1 MPDNSATGSE
11 HDPSATD
18 SAPDTAQTASGP
30 GRHPGD
36 TSTANAEAAP
46 AAEAADTEAAGK
58 KAAERKAAGTKTAG
72 TKTAGEKAAETK
84 TAETKTAETKTAGEK
99 TAETNTAGKQ
109 TADTNTADTNT
120 AGEKSADADVVKPSK
135 LRRAATAY
143 AHRISFAGLVFGT
156 VFLWLSTTPSLLP
169 RGPLFQGVVSGGA
182 AAVGYCLGVFIAWLI
197 RYMLSRPQRW
207 SSPKRNY
214 WIALGVVSVIGT
226 VVMLYWYSR
235 WQTEIRNLMGVEN
248 LSWTAYPIIVVFA
261 VLVCALLMVIGQA
274 WASLVTWLVRQL
286 NKIAPPRVAAVAGL
300 LVVALLTVF
309 ILNGVVA
316 KYSMKALNS
325 SFATA
330 NDEVRPNTA
339 PPTSGLRSGGPGS
352 LVTWESLGREGRVI
366 VSGGPDVT
374 MLSDFNKQPAM
385 EPIRSF
391 VGLGSGD
398 NLRANAQL
406 AADEL
411 VRAGGLKRK
420 VIAVGSTTGS
430 GWLNKVTIDSLEYMY
445 NGDVA
450 TVAMQYSYL
459 PSWISI
465 IVDKER
471 ARQAGA
477 ALFEAVDA
485 KVRELPEA
493 ERPKLV
499 VFGESLGSFGAE
511 AAFGTVPT
519 VTARTDGALLSGP
532 TFSNTLWNDATAG
545 RDRGSPQW
553 LPIYNNGRQVRFI
566 AEKKDLA
573 RPDAPWDFSR
583 MVYLQH
589 ASDPIA
595 WWSPELILRE
605 PDWLKEARG
614 RDVIAATHWIPF
626 VTFLQVSADMAVSV
640 DVPDGHGHNYQSA
653 IPYAWSRI
661 LQPPGWTDEK
671 TEQLEPRLHRDG

>member
-18 SAPDTAQTASGP
+18 SAPDTAQTESGP
-30 GRHPGD
+30 GRHPAD
-36 TSTANAEAAP
+36 TSTARAEAAS
-46 AAEAADTEAAGK
+46 AKAADTGAAGK
-58 KAAERKAAGTKTAG
+58 QTAGTKAAGTKAAGTKTAG
-72 TKTAGEKAAETK
+72 EKTAGTKAAGTK
-84 TAETKTAETKTAGEK
+84 TAETKAADTKTA
-99 TAETNTAGKQ
+99 
-109 TADTNTADTNT
+109 
-120 AGEKSADADVVKPSK
+120 DADGVKPSK

-214 WIALGVVSVIGT
+214 WIALAVVSVIGT

-274 WASLVTWLVRQL
+274 WASLVRWLVRQL

-459 PSWISI
+459 PSWISF

>member
-1 MPDNSATGSE
+1 MTTRGAQVPDKPATGSE
-11 HDPSATD
+11 HD
-18 SAPDTAQTASGP
+18 ASP
-30 GRHPGD
+30 K
-36 TSTANAEAAP
+36 TSTSGRPPEGDGRLAEPGSVDSKSAADSSP
-46 AAEAADTEAAGK
+46 AANSEPTVENKSVSDSEPAVENED
-58 KAAERKAAGTKTAG
+58 
-72 TKTAGEKAAETK
+72 GE
-84 TAETKTAETKTAGEK
+84 
-99 TAETNTAGKQ
+99 
-109 TADTNTADTNT
+109 
-120 AGEKSADADVVKPSK
+120 SSPRSSSK
-135 LRRAATAY
+135 LRRAALAY
-143 AHRISFAGLVFGT
+143 AHRISFAGLMFAT

-182 AAVGYCLGVFIAWLI
+182 AAVGYCVGVFIAWLV
-197 RYMLSRPQRW
+197 RYMLSRSERW
-207 SSPKRNY
+207 PSPKRNY
-214 WIALGVVSVIGT
+214 WIALGVIALIGT

-248 LSWTAYPIIVVFA
+248 LTWTAYPIIAVFA
-261 VLVCALLMVIGQA
+261 VLVFVLLMVIGQA
-274 WASLVTWLVRQL
+274 WASLVIWLVRQL
-286 NKIAPPRVAAVAGL
+286 RKIAPPRVAAVAGL

-325 SFATA
+325 TFASA

-366 VSGGPDVT
+366 VSNGPDVAK
-374 MLSDFNKQPAM
+374 LSEFNKQPAM
-385 EPIRSF
+385 EPIRAF

-420 VIAVGSTTGS
+420 VIAIGSTTGS
-430 GWLNKVTIDSLEYMY
+430 GWLNKATIDSLEYMY

-459 PSWISI
+459 PSWISF

-471 ARQAGA
+471 ARQAGTS
-477 ALFEAVDA
+477 LFEAVDA

-545 RDRGSPQW
+545 RDKGSPQW

-566 AEKKDLA
+566 ADEKDLD
-573 RPDAPWDFSR
+573 RPDAPWDYSR

-595 WWSPELILRE
+595 WWSPQLILRE
-605 PDWLKEARG
+605 PDWLKEQRG
-614 RDVIAATHWIPF
+614 RDVISATHWIPF

-640 DVPDGHGHNYQSA
+640 NVPDGHGHNYQSA
-653 IPYAWSRI
+653 IPYAWARI

-671 TEQLEPRLHRDG
+671 TQQLEPRLHRDG

>member
-1 MPDNSATGSE
+1 MPRCQTIQRPAPSTIRRLPTAHPTRHRPNQVLAATQ
-11 HDPSATD
+11 ATP
-18 SAPDTAQTASGP
+18 ALPTPKPPLPKPPLPKPQTRRP
-30 GRHPGD
+30 P
-36 TSTANAEAAP
+36 E
-46 AAEAADTEAAGK
+46 K
-58 KAAERKAAGTKTAG
+58 KTAG
-72 TKTAGEKAAETK
+72 KK
-84 TAETKTAETKTAGEK
+84 TAETKTADTK
-99 TAETNTAGKQ
+99 TAGKQ
-109 TADTNTADTNT
+109 TADTKTAGKKTSDTKTAGKETETADTNT
-120 AGEKSADADVVKPSK
+120 ADADGVKPSK

-214 WIALGVVSVIGT
+214 WIALAVVSVIGT

-274 WASLVTWLVRQL
+274 WASLVRWLVRQL

-385 EPIRSF
+385 EPVRSF

-459 PSWISI
+459 PSWISF

>member
-18 SAPDTAQTASGP
+18 SAPDTAQTESGP

-36 TSTANAEAAP
+36 TSTAHAEAAP
-46 AAEAADTEAAGK
+46 AEAAPAEAADTEAAGK
-58 KAAERKAAGTKTAG
+58 KTAG
-72 TKTAGEKAAETK
+72 KK
-84 TAETKTAETKTAGEK
+84 TAETKTADTK
-99 TAETNTAGKQ
+99 TAGKQ
-109 TADTNTADTNT
+109 TADTKTAGKKTSDTKTAGKETETADTNT
-120 AGEKSADADVVKPSK
+120 ADADGVKPSK

-214 WIALGVVSVIGT
+214 WIALAVVSVIGT

-274 WASLVTWLVRQL
+274 WASLVRWLVRQL

-459 PSWISI
+459 PSWISF

>member
-18 SAPDTAQTASGP
+18 SAPDTAQTESGP

-36 TSTANAEAAP
+36 TSTAHAEAAP
-46 AAEAADTEAAGK
+46 AEAAPAEAADTEAAGK
-58 KAAERKAAGTKTAG
+58 KTAG
-72 TKTAGEKAAETK
+72 KK
-84 TAETKTAETKTAGEK
+84 TAETKTADTK
-99 TAETNTAGKQ
+99 TAGKQ
-109 TADTNTADTNT
+109 TADTKTAGKKTSDTKTAGKETETADTNT
-120 AGEKSADADVVKPSK
+120 ADADGVKPSK

-214 WIALGVVSVIGT
+214 WIALAVVSVIGT

-274 WASLVTWLVRQL
+274 WASLVRWLVRQL

-385 EPIRSF
+385 EPVRSF

-459 PSWISI
+459 PSWISF

>member
-18 SAPDTAQTASGP
+18 SAPDTAQTESGP

-36 TSTANAEAAP
+36 TSTAHAEAAP
-46 AAEAADTEAAGK
+46 PEAADTEAAGK
-58 KAAERKAAGTKTAG
+58 KAAGTKAAGTKA
-72 TKTAGEKAAETK
+72 
-84 TAETKTAETKTAGEK
+84 AETKTAGEK

-120 AGEKSADADVVKPSK
+120 AGEKSADADVAKPSK

-214 WIALGVVSVIGT
+214 WIALAVVSVIGT

-411 VRAGGLKRK
+411 VRVGGLKRK

-459 PSWISI
+459 PSWISF